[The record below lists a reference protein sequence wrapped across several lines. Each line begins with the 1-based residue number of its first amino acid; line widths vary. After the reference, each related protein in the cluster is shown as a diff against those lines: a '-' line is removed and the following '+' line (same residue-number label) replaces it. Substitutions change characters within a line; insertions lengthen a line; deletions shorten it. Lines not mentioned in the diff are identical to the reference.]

1 MKAIRQFVMFILV
14 IVAIVGF
21 YIGIQL
27 INDSSGRTLGL
38 MYDDLQ
44 GTPFSSY
51 ATPGWLYLIF
61 IGVGSIVSLILT
73 AKHIKHYPA
82 IVIIMGIILAIFIIA
97 QITLINSINFLIV
110 VLALFAFALIVLGN
124 FMRRKLKHPHHAPIP
139 QNASHKNKKH
149 HSHKK

>member
-1 MKAIRQFVMFILV
+1 
-14 IVAIVGF
+14 
-21 YIGIQL
+21 
-27 INDSSGRTLGL
+27 
-38 MYDDLQ
+38 
-44 GTPFSSY
+44 
-51 ATPGWLYLIF
+51 
-61 IGVGSIVSLILT
+61 
-73 AKHIKHYPA
+73 
-82 IVIIMGIILAIFIIA
+82 MGIILAIFIIA